1 MGFECYCHDLY
12 KPRSMIART
21 CMNKPGSL
29 YRDIAHLLVENTMHW
44 VPGVRGSKRAPKK
57 TSCQSNLIR
66 KISKY
71 MTCTEGA
78 SCVRK
83 SVCTKDQVEKV
94 WTKLDATTLKIKYCY
109 KYMISLPQDHNGI
122 ILFGNGDV
130 YQGCIKN
137 TTASG
142 DGCYFFSNGDSLHG
156 VFENGQA
163 SLSMVYM
170 WYNTDTAVVEY
181 KDGIIDSW
189 VQLCIDNDVY
199 EVCRHQWIS
208 SLSSM
213 PLGCSLTLI
222 KTRSLPMT
230 KRHPHKDISQC
241 GFQIFV
247 E

>member
-1 MGFECYCHDLY
+1 VVFEYYCYDLY
-12 KPRSMIART
+12 KPSSVLTRT
-21 CMNKPGSL
+21 YMDKPGSL
-29 YRDIAHLLVENTMHW
+29 FRDIAHLLVENTMHW

-57 TSCQSNLIR
+57 MYCQSNLIR
-66 KISKY
+66 KISTHMK
-71 MTCTEGA
+71 CAEAA

-83 SVCTKDQVEKV
+83 SVCIKNQDEKV
-94 WTKLDATTLKIKYCY
+94 WTKLDATTLKIRHCY

-130 YQGCIKN
+130 YRGCIKN
-137 TTASG
+137 STASG

-163 SLSMVYM
+163 SSSMVYM

-181 KDGIIDSW
+181 KDGMIDSW
-189 VQLCIDNDVY
+189 VQLCIDNEVY
-199 EVCRHQWIS
+199 EVCAHQWIV

-213 PLGCSLTLI
+213 PSECSLTLI

-247 E
+247 D